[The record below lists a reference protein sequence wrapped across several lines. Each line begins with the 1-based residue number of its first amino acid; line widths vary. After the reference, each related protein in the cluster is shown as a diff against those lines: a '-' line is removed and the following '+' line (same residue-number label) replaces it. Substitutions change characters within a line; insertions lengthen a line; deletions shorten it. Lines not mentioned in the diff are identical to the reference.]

1 MVPVAGEPTLS
12 LLMQTGPLVFL
23 HLSPSYSS
31 FRLPLKS
38 MATKDQRSPPSRIF
52 FVVRVSRLGI
62 YVFSVCKGKFGE
74 VERLTV
80 MVVEMV
86 VWVGR

>member
-1 MVPVAGEPTLS
+1 M
-12 LLMQTGPLVFL
+12 
-23 HLSPSYSS
+23 
-31 FRLPLKS
+31 S
-38 MATKDQRSPPSRIF
+38 MATKDQRSPPSHIF